1 MVCSP
6 CLRRSAVLAAVAPVI
21 AQLGLRQYSLLSL
34 LGGSVDELLDAAEV
48 KYPRAFLRGLD
59 LPALTGSVPTALCTH
74 DAGYPRAL
82 RELPNA
88 PSVLYAT
95 CGAERLRELLS
106 SPTGPTV
113 AIVGTRGLTPYTA
126 QVTFALARDLA
137 HAGVTVVSGVNEGPE
152 SVAHKGALDGGAA
165 TIAVMACSPDLSH
178 LSRYDSLHR
187 RILARGVGV
196 SEFPPGFFEHQ
207 RWCFIA
213 SQRILAALADVIVIV
228 DAGGFSL
235 AALTSQLATDLG
247 RDIAVVPC
255 RLTDPGG
262 QRMLRLLRDGVR
274 PVANAEDVL
283 HVLDDAGAR
292 GPALPD
298 PTISGPVLHDPTIS
312 GPALHGGGCP
322 SICVGGGLM
331 VQLGSRSPK

>member
-6 CLRRSAVLAAVAPVI
+6 CLRRSAVLAAVAPAI

-34 LGGSVDELLDAAEV
+34 LGASEDELLAAAKV
-48 KYPRAFLRGLD
+48 KNPRAFLRGLQM
-59 LPALTGSVPTALCTH
+59 PVLTGSVPTALCLH
-74 DAGYPRAL
+74 DADYPRAF

-95 CGAERLRELLS
+95 CAPKRLRELLS
-106 SPTGPTV
+106 SPTNPRV
-113 AIVGTRGLTPYTA
+113 AIVGTRGLTPYAA

-137 HAGVTVVSGVNEGPE
+137 RAGVTVVSGVNEGPE
-152 SVAHKGALDGGAA
+152 SVAHKGALKGGGR

-178 LSRYDSLHR
+178 LTRYDSLHR
-187 RILARGVGV
+187 RILARGASV
-196 SEFPPGFFEHQ
+196 SEFPPGFFEGQ

-213 SQRILAALADVIVIV
+213 SQRILAALADILVVV

-262 QRMLRLLRDGVR
+262 QRMLRLLRDGVP

-283 HVLDDAGAR
+283 ELIHGAGAR
-292 GPALPD
+292 RPA
-298 PTISGPVLHDPTIS
+298 ISGPEPREV
-312 GPALHGGGCP
+312 AA
-322 SICVGGGLM
+322 
-331 VQLGSRSPK
+331 

>member
-6 CLRRSAVLAAVAPVI
+6 CLRRSAVLAAVAPAI

-34 LGGSVDELLDAAEV
+34 LGASEDELLAAAKV
-48 KYPRAFLRGLD
+48 KNPRAFRRGLQM
-59 LPALTGSVPTALCTH
+59 PALTGSVPTALCLH
-74 DAGYPRAL
+74 DADYPRAF

-95 CGAERLRELLS
+95 CAPKRLRELLS
-106 SPTGPTV
+106 SPTNPRV
-113 AIVGTRGLTPYTA
+113 AIVGTRGLTPYAA

-137 HAGVTVVSGVNEGPE
+137 RAGVTVVSGVNEGPE
-152 SVAHKGALDGGAA
+152 SVAHKGALKGGGR
-165 TIAVMACSPDLSH
+165 TVAVMACSPDLSH
-178 LSRYDSLHR
+178 LTRYDSLHR
-187 RILARGVGV
+187 RILARGASV
-196 SEFPPGFFEHQ
+196 SEFPPGFFEGQ

-213 SQRILAALADVIVIV
+213 SQRILAALADILVVV

-262 QRMLRLLRDGVR
+262 QRMLRLLRDGVP

-283 HVLDDAGAR
+283 ELIHGAGAR
-292 GPALPD
+292 RPA
-298 PTISGPVLHDPTIS
+298 ISGPEPREV
-312 GPALHGGGCP
+312 AA
-322 SICVGGGLM
+322 
-331 VQLGSRSPK
+331 

>member
-1 MVCSP
+1 MGCSP
-6 CLRRSAVLAAVAPVI
+6 CLRRSAVLAAVAQAI

-34 LGGSVDELLDAAEV
+34 LGASEDELLAAAKV
-48 KYPRAFLRGLD
+48 KNPRAFRRGLQM
-59 LPALTGSVPTALCTH
+59 PALTGSVPTALCLH
-74 DAGYPRAL
+74 DADYPRAF

-95 CGAERLRELLS
+95 CAPKRLRELLS
-106 SPTGPTV
+106 SPTNPRV
-113 AIVGTRGLTPYTA
+113 AIVGTRGLTPYAA

-137 HAGVTVVSGVNEGPE
+137 RAGVTVVSGVIEGPE
-152 SVAHKGALDGGAA
+152 SVAHKGALKGGGR

-178 LSRYDSLHR
+178 LTRYDSLHR
-187 RILARGVGV
+187 RILARGASV
-196 SEFPPGFFEHQ
+196 SEFPPGFFEGQ

-213 SQRILAALADVIVIV
+213 SQRILAALADILVVV

-262 QRMLRLLRDGVR
+262 QRMLRLLRDGVP

-283 HVLDDAGAR
+283 ELIHGAGAR
-292 GPALPD
+292 RPA
-298 PTISGPVLHDPTIS
+298 ISGPEPREV
-312 GPALHGGGCP
+312 AA
-322 SICVGGGLM
+322 
-331 VQLGSRSPK
+331 

>member
-1 MVCSP
+1 MVCLP
-6 CLRRSAVLAAVAPVI
+6 CLRRSALIAAVAPAI

-34 LGGSVDELLDAAEV
+34 LGASEDELLDAGKV
-48 KYPRAFLRGLD
+48 KNPRAFLRGLQM
-59 LPALTGSVPTALCTH
+59 PALTDSVPTALCHH
-74 DAGYPRAL
+74 DAGYPRAF

-95 CGAERLRELLS
+95 CAPERLRELFS
-106 SPTGPTV
+106 SPTNPRV
-113 AIVGTRGLTPYTA
+113 AIVGTRGLTTYAA
-126 QVTFALARDLA
+126 QITFALARDLA
-137 HAGVTVVSGVNEGPE
+137 GAGVTVVSGVNEGPE
-152 SVAHKGALDGGAA
+152 SVAHKGALDGAGR

-178 LSRYDSLHR
+178 LTRYDSLHR
-187 RILARGVGV
+187 RILARGASV
-196 SEFPPGFFEHQ
+196 SEFPPGFFEGQ

-213 SQRILAALADVIVIV
+213 SQRILAALADILVVV

-262 QRMLRLLRDGVR
+262 QRMLRLLRDGVP

-283 HVLDDAGAR
+283 ELIHGAGAR
-292 GPALPD
+292 RPA
-298 PTISGPVLHDPTIS
+298 ISGPEPREV
-312 GPALHGGGCP
+312 AA
-322 SICVGGGLM
+322 
-331 VQLGSRSPK
+331 

>member
-6 CLRRSAVLAAVAPVI
+6 CLRRSAVLAAVAPAI

-34 LGGSVDELLDAAEV
+34 LGASEDELLAARKV
-48 KYPRAFLRGLD
+48 KNPRAFLRGLQM
-59 LPALTGSVPTALCTH
+59 PALTGSVPTALCLH
-74 DAGYPRAL
+74 DADYPRAF

-95 CGAERLRELLS
+95 CAPKRLRELLS
-106 SPTGPTV
+106 SPTNPRV
-113 AIVGTRGLTPYTA
+113 AIVGTRGLTPYAA

-137 HAGVTVVSGVNEGPE
+137 RAGVTVVSGVNEGPE
-152 SVAHKGALDGGAA
+152 SVAHKGALKGGGR
-165 TIAVMACSPDLSH
+165 TVAVMACSPDLSH
-178 LSRYDSLHR
+178 LTRYDSLHR
-187 RILARGVGV
+187 RILARGASV
-196 SEFPPGFFEHQ
+196 SEFPPGFFEGQ

-213 SQRILAALADVIVIV
+213 SQRILAALADILVVV

-262 QRMLRLLRDGVR
+262 QRMLRLLRDGVP

-283 HVLDDAGAR
+283 ELIHGAGAR
-292 GPALPD
+292 RPA
-298 PTISGPVLHDPTIS
+298 ISGPEPREV
-312 GPALHGGGCP
+312 AA
-322 SICVGGGLM
+322 
-331 VQLGSRSPK
+331 

>member
-1 MVCSP
+1 MVCSL
-6 CLRRSAVLAAVAPVI
+6 CLRRSAVLAAVAPAI

-34 LGGSVDELLDAAEV
+34 LGASEDELLAAAKV
-48 KYPRAFLRGLD
+48 KNPRAFRRGLQM
-59 LPALTGSVPTALCTH
+59 PALTGSVPTALCLH
-74 DAGYPRAL
+74 DADYPRAF

-95 CGAERLRELLS
+95 CAPKRLRELLS
-106 SPTGPTV
+106 SPTNPRV
-113 AIVGTRGLTPYTA
+113 AIVGTRGLTPYAA

-137 HAGVTVVSGVNEGPE
+137 RAGVTVVSGVNEGPE
-152 SVAHKGALDGGAA
+152 SVAHKGALKGGGR

-178 LSRYDSLHR
+178 LTRYDSLHR
-187 RILARGVGV
+187 RILARGASV
-196 SEFPPGFFEHQ
+196 SEFPPGFFEGQ

-213 SQRILAALADVIVIV
+213 SQRILAALADILVVV

-262 QRMLRLLRDGVR
+262 QRMLRLLRDGVP

-283 HVLDDAGAR
+283 ELIHGAGAR
-292 GPALPD
+292 RPA
-298 PTISGPVLHDPTIS
+298 ISGPEPREV
-312 GPALHGGGCP
+312 AA
-322 SICVGGGLM
+322 
-331 VQLGSRSPK
+331 

>member
-6 CLRRSAVLAAVAPVI
+6 CLRRSAVLAAVAPAI

-34 LGGSVDELLDAAEV
+34 LGASEDELLAAGKV
-48 KYPRAFLRGLD
+48 KNPRAFLRGLQM
-59 LPALTGSVPTALCTH
+59 PALTGSVPTALCLH
-74 DAGYPRAL
+74 DADYPRAF

-95 CGAERLRELLS
+95 CAPKRLRELLS
-106 SPTGPTV
+106 SPTNPRV
-113 AIVGTRGLTPYTA
+113 AIVGTRGLTPYAA

-137 HAGVTVVSGVNEGPE
+137 RAGVTVVSGVNEGPE
-152 SVAHKGALDGGAA
+152 SVAHKGALKGGGR
-165 TIAVMACSPDLSH
+165 TVAVMACSPDLSH
-178 LSRYDSLHR
+178 LTRYDSLHR
-187 RILARGVGV
+187 RILARGASV
-196 SEFPPGFFEHQ
+196 SEFPPGFFEGQ

-213 SQRILAALADVIVIV
+213 SQRILAALADILVVV

-262 QRMLRLLRDGVR
+262 QRMLRLLRDGVP
-274 PVANAEDVL
+274 PVANADDVL
-283 HVLDDAGAR
+283 ELIHGAGAR
-292 GPALPD
+292 RPA
-298 PTISGPVLHDPTIS
+298 ISGPEPREV
-312 GPALHGGGCP
+312 AA
-322 SICVGGGLM
+322 
-331 VQLGSRSPK
+331 